1 MDAQCTHGSDRK
13 TVSWAQGKRRSALAF
28 VAARAS
34 AKRVDHIFARLV
46 SEGVLWREK
55 SAQGDS
61 KTQSRESLY
70 PRDSMCS
77 GGLRLGLLLFLAW
90 AILGLVLVV
99 D

>member
-55 SAQGDS
+55 SAQGGL

-70 PRDSMCS
+70 LATACALAGSDSVCFFFS
-77 GGLRLGLLLFLAW
+77 HGRYWGSFW
-90 AILGLVLVV
+90 S
-99 D
+99 